1 MRHHKLAMA
10 CWFLPLAVTT
20 ACQPTV
26 GAPIS
31 LIGGPSI
38 LAMKAQPAEALQGAV
53 VTYEVL
59 AADGN
64 GRIPA
69 PDADVTSPA
78 QWAICELPK
87 PPIDTNSVNT
97 NCLDTVALPGQPGA
111 TNDTY
116 SAPMPADACR
126 EFGPESPPA
135 LPGQPP
141 IQPRAADVTGGYYL
155 PVRVSLAGIPANLQR
170 PGTATPDSIVAFG
183 LERISCGLANA
194 PNGPVLQFN
203 KTYTLNNNPTI
214 DQLTWQQGG
223 AAPADVPRVETGSAP
238 IQVQSGQTVTFSLS
252 WTADSVETYPAY
264 DILAR
269 VLVSHREAMRVAWY
283 ATGGTFEH
291 DVTGRTETETE
302 VFAGNTWKSTA
313 TGAIHLWIVLHDSR
327 GGTDF
332 ASFDL
337 QVM

>member
-1 MRHHKLAMA
+1 
-10 CWFLPLAVTT
+10 
-20 ACQPTV
+20 
-26 GAPIS
+26 
-31 LIGGPSI
+31 
-38 LAMKAQPAEALQGAV
+38 MKAQPAEAIQGAM

-59 AADGN
+59 AVDSN

-87 PPIDTNSVNT
+87 PPIDTNSVNA
-97 NCLDTVALPGQPGA
+97 NCLDADTLPGQPGA
-111 TNDTY
+111 TDDTY
-116 SAPMPADACR
+116 SAPMPADACQ
-126 EFGPESPPA
+126 EFGPDSPPVQ
-135 LPGQPP
+135 PGQPA

-155 PVRVSLAGIPANLQR
+155 PVRVSLVGIPESLQR

-194 PNGPVLQFN
+194 PNKWVVQFN

-214 DQLTWQQGG
+214 NQLTWQQGS
-223 AAPADVPRVETGSAP
+223 ADPADVPRVETGSAP
-238 IQVQSGQTVTFSLS
+238 LQVQSGQSVTFSLS

-269 VLVSHREAMRVAWY
+269 TLVSHREAMRVAWY

-291 DVTGRTETETE
+291 DVTGRSESETDT
-302 VFAGNTWKSTA
+302 FAVNTWKSSTA
-313 TGAIHLWIVLHDSR
+313 GLTHLWIVLHDSR
-327 GGTDF
+327 GGVDF

-337 QVM
+337 EVI